1 MDPYPQYLP
10 PGSDAQ
16 AAPIG
21 MIEEPAST
29 RGTYDRSDNP
39 GSSNLE
45 GDIQLGKSNHVN
57 QSNSTQNPT
66 EINLDASALSSPSR

>member
-21 MIEEPAST
+21 MIEESAST
-29 RGTYDRSDNP
+29 RVTYDISDNP
-39 GSSNLE
+39 GPSNLE
-45 GDIQLGKSNHVN
+45 GGIHLGKSNHVS
-57 QSNSTQNPT
+57 QSNSAQNPT
-66 EINLDASALSSPSR
+66 DINLDASALSSPSQ